1 MGEKDITEKILAD
14 YNDVFADIMNGLLLQ
29 ENKESCR
36 RHWKIRPFIHSTRRK
51 MKRYMSWSE
60 T

>member
-14 YNDVFADIMNGLLLQ
+14 YNDVFADIMNGLLFAGEQ
-29 ENKESCR
+29 R
-36 RHWKIRPFIHSTRRK
+36 RHWKIRPFIHSTKQK